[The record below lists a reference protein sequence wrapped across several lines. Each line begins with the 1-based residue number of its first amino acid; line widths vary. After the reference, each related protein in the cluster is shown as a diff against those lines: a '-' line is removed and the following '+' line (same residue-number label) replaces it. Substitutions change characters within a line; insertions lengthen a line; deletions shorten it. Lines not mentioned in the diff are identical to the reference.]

1 MQIAAIK
8 RKGLLGCDFCISVFW
23 GLKKCKKVKVTDEVN
38 VKKRVRKRK
47 FTGDAVVGGVRV
59 SVVHDE

>member
-8 RKGLLGCDFCISVFW
+8 RKARLGCDFCISVFW
-23 GLKKCKKVKVTDEVN
+23 GLKKCKKVKVIDEVN
-38 VKKRVRKRK
+38 VKRRVRERR
-47 FTGDAVVGGVRV
+47 FTCDAVVGDV